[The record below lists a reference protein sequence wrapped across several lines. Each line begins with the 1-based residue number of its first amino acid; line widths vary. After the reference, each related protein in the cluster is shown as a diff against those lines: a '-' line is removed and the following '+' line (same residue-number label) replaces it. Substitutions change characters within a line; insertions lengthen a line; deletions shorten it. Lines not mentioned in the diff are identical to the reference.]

1 MCGLHDENTEHIF
14 LHCPCIVPFR
24 QKLKALLMDKAHMK
38 QQSDTEWNWTTL
50 FGVREKDQDRNIGL
64 INVVPAFARHI
75 TFIKRN
81 FALYE
86 K

>member
-1 MCGLHDENTEHIF
+1 
-14 LHCPCIVPFR
+14 
-24 QKLKALLMDKAHMK
+24 MK